1 MQITPLSELKV
12 RVERL
17 QAKMLEKGLDGVII
31 MENTDLFYFA
41 GSMQQGFFFI
51 PLAGDPLFLVRRNYE
66 RARDE
71 SSWENIFPLE
81 SLKNIPTLIADHG
94 FADLKKIGLELDV
107 LPVNN
112 YQHMAKILNGMDILD
127 ISRTLREIRMIKSPH
142 EVEFFRQAGKKA
154 LDVYRQIPSLLQEG
168 KSELLF
174 SAELENLYRR
184 AGHQGVL
191 RMRAFNAELYF
202 GHVYFGE
209 SGALHTFADSCTGG
223 RGLTTA
229 CPQGAG
235 RKTLNPHEPV
245 GVDYAAIY
253 EGYIVDHTRTF
264 SLGTLP
270 GDLQRAYEVA
280 VEIQEAII
288 KQAFPGASC
297 GDLYKLALDI
307 AEKRGLAHNFMG
319 CGPEQVK
326 FVGHGIGLEI
336 DELPVIGKGSQYS
349 LLEGMVFALE
359 PKFIFPGRG
368 MVGLEN
374 AWYISDNGP
383 EKLSPIPDKLVSV
396 PL

>member
-1 MQITPLSELKV
+1 MQITPLVELKV

-51 PLAGDPLFLVRRNYE
+51 PSTGEPLFLVRRNYE
-66 RARDE
+66 RARSE

-81 SLKNIPTLIADHG
+81 SLRDIPKFIADHG
-94 FADLKKIGLELDV
+94 IAALRKMGLELDV
-107 LPVNN
+107 LPVKI
-112 YQHMAKILNGMDILD
+112 YQSIGKIFSRVDIID
-127 ISRTLREIRMIKSPH
+127 ISRAIREIRMIKSPY
-142 EVEFFRQAGKKA
+142 ELEYFRQAGKKA
-154 LDVYRQIPSLLQEG
+154 LAVYRQIPSLLQEG

-191 RMRAFNAELYF
+191 RMRAFNAEMYF

-209 SGALHTFADSCTGG
+209 SGALHTFVDSCTGG

-235 RKTLNPHEPV
+235 RKTLKSHEPV
-245 GVDYAAIY
+245 GVDYASIY

-264 SLGTLP
+264 SLGALP
-270 GDLQRAYEVA
+270 GDLERAYEVA

-297 GDLYKLALDI
+297 VDLYQLALDL
-307 AEKRGLAHNFMG
+307 AEKRGLAFNFMG
-319 CGPEQVK
+319 CGPEHVK

-336 DELPVIGKGSQYS
+336 DELPIIGKGSPYN
-349 LLEGMVFALE
+349 LLEGMVVALE

-374 AWYISDNGP
+374 AWYISHNGP